1 VPALASLPVTG
12 AWAGAKIKVFGLD
25 HLANYRQSG
34 YMEKIVLTRAGY
46 EKIIREL
53 EFLSRVERPRA
64 IQEILETAEEGRVES
79 NPDFQFV
86 LNQRRQLDR
95 RIKQLQQILAN
106 AEVLV
111 GSNLSADKVR
121 FNARVRVVNL
131 NTGKEREF
139 RMVGPLE
146 ADAAAGQLSMAS
158 PLGKALMDRTV
169 GDRVLVQTPKGL
181 RSYRILAIS
190 MAKI

>member
-1 VPALASLPVTG
+1 
-12 AWAGAKIKVFGLD
+12 
-25 HLANYRQSG
+25 
-34 YMEKIVLTRAGY
+34 MEKIVLTRAGY
-46 EKIIREL
+46 EKLIREL

-64 IQEILETAEEGRVES
+64 IQEILETAQEGRVES

-95 RIKQLQQILAN
+95 RIKQLRQILAN

-131 NTGKEREF
+131 NSGKEREF

-158 PLGKALMDRTV
+158 PLGKALLGHAV
-169 GDRVLVQTPKGL
+169 GDRIQVQTPRGV
-181 RSYRILAIS
+181 RYYQILAIT
-190 MAKI
+190 MGKI